1 MQADKKKIL
10 RYLKTTKGQIEGII
24 KMVEQD
30 RYCVDISTQVLSVQA
45 LLKKANNEVL
55 RSHIN
60 NCVKEA
66 FNEGNGE
73 EKVEE
78 LINIFDKYYKI

>member
-1 MQADKKKIL
+1 MHADKKKIL

-30 RYCVDISTQVLSVQA
+30 RYCVDISTQVLAVQA

-66 FNEGNGE
+66 FVEGNGD

-78 LINIFDKYYKI
+78 LMNIFDKYYKI

>member
-30 RYCVDISTQVLSVQA
+30 RYCVDISTQVLAVQA

>member
-30 RYCVDISTQVLSVQA
+30 RYCVDISTQVLAVQA

-66 FNEGNGE
+66 FVEGNGD

-78 LINIFDKYYKI
+78 LMNIFDKYYKI

>member
-24 KMVEQD
+24 KMVEQE
-30 RYCVDISTQVLSVQA
+30 RYCVDISTQVLAVQA

-60 NCVKEA
+60 SCVKEA
-66 FNEGNGE
+66 FIEGNGD